1 MFTSLFHGNL
11 RQFLLRAA
19 RVAACVALSCGAGL
33 AADEVS
39 MTIHENG
46 GDYRLN
52 GTFQVAAEPSV
63 IWDVLT
69 AYDQIP
75 HFVGSLKKSHVEQD
89 LGVYHFL
96 LKQEFE
102 GGFLFFTKRVGVL
115 LDVHEVWY
123 QSIQFNDVGHKDFAI
138 YEGAWNVKPEG
149 NGQEITYELEAKPNF
164 SAPLMG
170 DFMNGGAK
178 DLLSAVRQ
186 EILRRQALAD
196 KEKLQTPSSIQRHS
210 DDPPAT
216 AMAGL
221 H

>member
-1 MFTSLFHGNL
+1 MLFPLFIRTL
-11 RQFLLRAA
+11 RQSAFGAA
-19 RVAACVALSCGAGL
+19 RVAACVALSCGAGF

-39 MTIHENG
+39 MAVHETR
-46 GDYRLN
+46 GDYLLN
-52 GTFQVAAEPSV
+52 GSFHVAADPSV
-63 IWDVLT
+63 VWDVLT

-75 HFVGSLKKSHVEQD
+75 DFVGSLKKSHVEQD

-102 GGFLFFTKRVGVL
+102 GGFLFFTKRVAVL

-123 QSIQFNDVGHKDFAI
+123 QSIQFNDVDHKDFAV
-138 YEGAWNVKPEG
+138 YEGAWNVKPEV
-149 NGQEITYELEAKPNF
+149 NGEEITYELEAKPNF

-178 DLLSAVRQ
+178 DLLSAVRR
-186 EILRRQALAD
+186 EILRRQALVD
-196 KEKLQTPSSIQRHS
+196 KEKAGSPRPSQPNH
-210 DDPPAT
+210 DDPPAL
-216 AMAGL
+216 AGL